1 MSDQAPE
8 RWKSICLKHFAKA
21 RRGTTYI
28 ASELSE
34 NSISY
39 PLYINMKSFRVGGGY
54 NVNGDKFY
62 TSPYAQTQLVKAN
75 DLLIANTD
83 VTASCDILGA
93 PICLP
98 KKKLK
103 KGVLFSH
110 HVTALSLS
118 KGINKFFLF
127 YLFCLDANR
136 VKMQSYGRGTT
147 VKMLDSKEFSNL
159 LLLIPPLPEQKKIA
173 SILASVDE
181 VIENTQKQVDKLQ
194 DLKKATMNDLLT
206 KGIGHTEFKDSELG
220 RIPKRWEV
228 KRLGDVS
235 KIYFSNVDKK
245 SYINEIPVF
254 LCNYMD
260 VYNNSCIKNGIEF
273 MRATAKQRE
282 IDKFLLLKDDVI
294 ITKDSETPDD
304 IAVSAYVS
312 EHLKN
317 VLCGYH
323 LALIRS
329 DKKKLSGL
337 YLAHLFELD
346 DIQHRY
352 YQLANGSTRFGL
364 TSDAVLESSI
374 PVPPLREQKK
384 IASILTSMDTQIQ
397 ERERKLEQTQSLKKS
412 LMQDLLAGKVRV
424 KVN

>member
-1 MSDQAPE
+1 MGIVPE
-8 RWKSICLKHFAKA
+8 VNFPLIQNYRVGKLIPRVERVERVFLSHLMASIIVTSQLN
-21 RRGTTYI
+21 
-28 ASELSE
+28 E
-34 NSISY
+34 NSNSTAQA
-39 PLYINMKSFRVGGGY
+39 NFGKSDV
-54 NVNGDKFY
+54 DK
-62 TSPYAQTQLVKAN
+62 
-75 DLLIANTD
+75 
-83 VTASCDILGA
+83 VTVS
-93 PICLP
+93 
-98 KKKLK
+98 
-103 KGVLFSH
+103 
-110 HVTALSLS
+110 
-118 KGINKFFLF
+118 
-127 YLFCLDANR
+127 
-136 VKMQSYGRGTT
+136 
-147 VKMLDSKEFSNL
+147 
-159 LLLIPPLPEQKKIA
+159 IPPITEQKKIA
-173 SILASVDE
+173 SILTSVDE
-181 VIENTQKQVDKLQ
+181 VIENTQKQIDKLQ
-194 DLKKATMNDLLT
+194 DLKKATMNELLT